1 MFFNL
6 DFAYNNDVSI
16 SKIWHLPS
24 LLANRR
30 LFCDLDD
37 LLVELRY
44 AYAQRVQCNK
54 ANKLAEIDAG
64 FRSNGTEEVVDAIVN
79 DGSFNQSL
87 VVELMCPANVG
98 GRILFLYTVVDSEE
112 DLKEFVSRIVKGL

>member
-37 LLVELRY
+37 LLVDLRY
-44 AYAQRVQCNK
+44 ATDQRVQCK
-54 ANKLAEIDAG
+54 KVNKLAEIDEG
-64 FRSNGTEEVVDAIVN
+64 FHSNGIEEVVDAIIN

-87 VVELMCPANVG
+87 VVELMYPASVG
-98 GRILFLYTVVDSEE
+98 SYILYTVVDSEE
-112 DLKEFVSRIVKGL
+112 DLKEFVDRIVKEL